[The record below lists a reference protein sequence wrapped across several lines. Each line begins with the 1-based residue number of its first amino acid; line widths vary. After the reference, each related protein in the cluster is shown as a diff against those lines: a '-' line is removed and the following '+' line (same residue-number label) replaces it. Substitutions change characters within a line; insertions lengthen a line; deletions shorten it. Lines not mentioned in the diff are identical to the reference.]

1 MIEGYSRGLTVAAAA
16 STGLVA
22 GVFFAFSTFTMKGLR
37 SLPPAPGMSAMQ
49 AINKAAPTP
58 LFMTAL
64 FGTALV
70 CVGLGIRALT
80 HLQQSTAPYL
90 LVGSILFLAGIALTI
105 VYHVPHNDA
114 LARIDPSTMGAVAN
128 NPSWAMRSR
137 YASMAAMRSLLPPA
151 WTLSRTANKSP

>member
-80 HLQQSTAPYL
+80 HLQQSIAPYL

-114 LARIDPSTMGAVAN
+114 LARIDPSTMGAVA
-128 NPSWAMRSR
+128 SWRR
-137 YASMAAMRSLLPPA
+137 YASSWTAWNHVRTLTSLAASISFALALRVG
-151 WTLSRTANKSP
+151 